1 MKERDSNIE
10 LLRIVATFM
19 ILVVHCNGWFLR
31 DWGGITTWSAG
42 QGWLVGV
49 SRALIQS
56 LSCIGVNCFVLI
68 SGFFS
73 IKPKFKSVIN
83 LYSILLFFY
92 LLCYGLS
99 VYVGDS
105 LFSWRKLGNCFFAF
119 SAGGNWFVQSYLILM
134 LLSPILNAF
143 VERCNEKTLSVYIL
157 TYMALMYY
165 FSAVWNAEKFLFA
178 HGYSFTTFICLYL
191 IGRYVR
197 IYGLVRASN
206 YPKWSVWIAFA
217 GSIVLMTFFH
227 FVCNNEGRWLS
238 YESPFLI
245 VSATLLLVCF
255 AQLNISSKFVN
266 WIAPSCLAVFIFH
279 TSSPVI
285 DWLARKDVRWFTTQ
299 PFHLYLLRIG
309 GAIIAVYIFAT
320 LLDILRRYMLAPIL
334 KIADKNSSRHEK

>member
-10 LLRIVATFM
+10 LFRIVATFM

-42 QGWLVGV
+42 QGWLVGA

-56 LSCIGVNCFVLI
+56 MSCIGVNCFVLI

-73 IKPKFKSVIN
+73 IKPKLKSVIN

-92 LLCYGLS
+92 LLCFALS
-99 VYVGDS
+99 VYVGDG
-105 LFSWRKLGNCFFAF
+105 FSWRKLGYCFFAF
-119 SAGGNWFVQSYLILM
+119 SASENWFVQSYLMLM

-143 VERCNEKTLSVYIL
+143 VERCTEKTLLVYIII
-157 TYMALMYY
+157 YMAIMYY
-165 FSAVWNAEKFLFA
+165 FSAVWDADKFFFA
-178 HGYSFTTFICLYL
+178 HGYSFATFICLYL

-197 IYGLVRASN
+197 IYGLMRASKH
-206 YPKWSVWIAFA
+206 PEWCAWAAFGA
-217 GSIVLMTFFH
+217 SIVIMTVFR
-227 FVCNNEGRWLS
+227 FVCTNENNWLS

-255 AQLNISSKFVN
+255 AQLKIRSKVIN

-285 DWLARKDVRWFTTQ
+285 DWLARKDVQWFTTQ

-334 KIADKNSSRHEK
+334 KITDKISSRYEK